1 MIAACSQGMPVH
13 TGSFNAASNQAGNLE
28 RLPAVEHLHP
38 RYARSASVMLCC
50 HGYYRQVRFVTTACM
65 YNPAPLLYRPA
76 LTLHQTPNRCEA
88 YRQTHK
94 QKPVDSC

>member
-1 MIAACSQGMPVH
+1 
-13 TGSFNAASNQAGNLE
+13 
-28 RLPAVEHLHP
+28 
-38 RYARSASVMLCC
+38 MLCC

-65 YNPAPLLYRPA
+65 YNPAPLLYHPA

-94 QKPVDSC
+94 QKLLIPVEGLLHHV